1 MSDGQGLP
9 GRTVT
14 VRTKEHRFTRSDL
27 SLPLPELKS
36 RFEVDLFEVFEPEGD
51 GTVQAFGAASIQ
63 FKLPNFSA
71 LAPGTLGTILSGVQM
86 GEKWNGWWCQVERHT
101 GLPLF
106 IRAVLEAMF
115 PTVSASRVLELMQL
129 TTVGRASEL
138 QEMLHLALTSPVV
151 FAKLSATLEVN
162 FGQTHFTKLLV
173 PDDLH
178 TNRDRMYDG
187 ILADLIRSGAVPWL
201 QDVRNY
207 NFVAYL
213 LWARVRD
220 LSPGGSRDS
229 RARMLYEALCND
241 EMLEVAIRCDADRP
255 NMQTHLAELNRLFA
269 VEKATFEAMVEMEQT
284 LFSRFLHVDAT
295 GKRLDGKRTVIALA
309 VCAPPGTGKTKCLGD
324 MLAESIENG
333 ARFPHGACPMR
344 FLNPNNPTLIVCV
357 NVAELVD
364 LKNRLELQLAGK
376 AVLFYFNEHRPY
388 AQAGESRLNLA
399 QHLQPTSGP
408 ALPLI
413 VLTTV
418 SGLLLLLVDK
428 DVAKKA
434 SEPDYGRTFLSM
446 LPLSTHETGH
456 LLPNMHFGTL
466 WLSELP
472 RIVDFVM
479 HAEILVDRDLVWS
492 LLVYLAQA
500 ASVVLSDGPL
510 STKLWFILQELCG
523 VDNVRVVALVP
534 PQDPNPPKVT
544 LLQSP
549 AQLCERLQAIATGS
563 ESLVIVTD
571 SASLASELC
580 GALLNLTSRE
590 VVLISGSSSS
600 DLKQH
605 LRDLAQLFNSGA
617 IVIATPVIVAGTDVS
632 CHLNN
637 LVSVLSG
644 KSLSSHDA
652 VQQMR
657 RFRSVGNIT
666 ICFLGYAPLNPVSF
680 SAAPDSDVV
689 EVLSKVRARLKSA
702 LVVNPLWD
710 LSRHTDLSHA
720 IEQTDSERVAEA
732 ITRALQQSGSVLD
745 LTFTANCFAAL
756 SGSTLFRQSEAGLS
770 NEEKRSMMDNVLVP
784 SRGAKLYCGH
794 CACGVRPVASYDDQQ
809 QCPTCLEALSI
820 VETFLVHPNALR
832 IMPRYMAHYAN
843 GLFYVDPFVDGAH
856 LFGFAQLHFSTTHVI
871 GIMEML
877 HNSYQQPARFL
888 PDVVSLL
895 NGGCRFRVRCEERP
909 RISPTLAPS
918 LQAFVSNLAKNVET
932 SADKLLTSAAQ
943 IVRADDDAIE
953 AERSKLLLTMLGAG
967 NEDDRQLATS
977 ALQLQKYFDYL
988 GVPTSKHALDRL
1000 ALILEGT
1007 PMQDLFPG
1015 SYLKK
1020 GAPALASLNR
1030 LVSLGNTGLQYHWD
1044 ALTQDNSPRHT
1055 ALGSATSWDTGLKQS
1070 LQFALIAQLL
1080 AVIGAIVQPLS
1091 KTTVDGL
1098 LLSIHGYL
1106 LTEPMNWKATTLS
1119 DLNHLSDGQQQDIK
1133 QVVRQIA
1140 ANSVQAA
1147 FGGKPVSVNFSNPN
1161 INDLLEMLRA
1171 MALSVFSLQLKV
1183 TTLMV
1188 SFLPAA
1194 MCLRL
1199 QIFYNKIR
1207 NGCLDADMDK
1217 RRRILDRVVAEL
1229 QNVDEKQLIL
1239 LRLSEHALPPK
1250 PTDNAD
1256 DDADDADATQPYTP
1270 NHSQDPARLDE
1281 YRRLVEPMWA
1291 DSQKSWSTDTPLDN
1305 DTLLRILDR
1314 MLLRDRLALDGIST
1328 RVSSRAS
1335 RRVLKELE
1343 LAVKAEMSA
1352 VQVTLA
1358 SAAVRNRRSST
1369 IQSVADSF
1377 EASMEPESE
1386 PDPSDQGTEDE
1397 DSGSDPEQCPF
1408 VDTMADD
1415 DDDDND
1421 DGKTVILSQT
1431 SEVGSTGTTCHWSQP
1446 ASYMSTIVAES
1457 LDSVPSSQP

>member
-1 MSDGQGLP
+1 MP
-9 GRTVT
+9 
-14 VRTKEHRFTRSDL
+14 DL
-27 SLPLPELKS
+27 SLPLLELQ
-36 RFEVDLFEVFEPEGD
+36 RLFEVDLFEDLKPDGD
-51 GTVQAFGAASIQ
+51 GTLQAFGAASIQ
-63 FKLPNFSA
+63 FKLPNLSG
-71 LAPGTLGTILSGVQM
+71 LTPGTLGTILSGVQM
-86 GEKWNGWWCQVERHT
+86 GENWNGWWCQVERHT

-151 FAKLSATLEVN
+151 FAKLSATLELN

-178 TNRDRMYDG
+178 TNRDRMFDS

-207 NFVAYL
+207 SFVSYL

-241 EMLEVAIRCDADRP
+241 DMLEVAIRCDADRL

-269 VEKATFEAMVEMEQT
+269 VEKANFEAMVEMEQT
-284 LFSRFLHVDAT
+284 LFGRLLHVDAT
-295 GKRLDGKRTVIALA
+295 GKRLDGKPTVKALA
-309 VCAPPGTGKTKCLGD
+309 VCGPPGTGKTECLAQI
-324 MLAESIENG
+324 LEESIKHG
-333 ARFPHGACPMR
+333 SCFPPNDCPPR
-344 FLNPNNPTLIVCV
+344 FLSSGPNNSTLIVCV
-357 NVAELVD
+357 NLAELED
-364 LKNRLELQLAGK
+364 MKRRLESLLAGK
-376 AVLFYFNEHRPY
+376 AVIFFFNEHRPY
-388 AQAGESRLNLA
+388 AQPGESRLNLA

-408 ALPLI
+408 AVPLI

-418 SGLLLLLVDK
+418 AGLLLLLVDK

-434 SEPDYGRTFLSM
+434 SKPDYGRTFLSM
-446 LPLSTHETGH
+446 LPLSTHETAH

-466 WLSELP
+466 WLSELT
-472 RIVDFVM
+472 RIADFIM
-479 HAEILVDRDLVWS
+479 HAEILANRDLVWS

-534 PQDPNPPKVT
+534 PQDPNSPKVT
-544 LLQSP
+544 LLQSA
-549 AQLCERLQAIATGS
+549 AQLCERLQVIATGS

-571 SASLASELC
+571 SASLASELYD
-580 GALLNLTSRE
+580 ALLNLTSRE

-600 DLKQH
+600 ELKQH
-605 LRDLAQLFNSGA
+605 LRDISQLFITGA

-632 CHLNN
+632 RHLNN

-644 KSLSSHDA
+644 KSLSPQDA

-657 RFRSVGNIT
+657 RFRSVDTIT
-666 ICFLGYAPLNPVSF
+666 ICSFGYAPLNPVSF

-689 EVLSKVRARLKSA
+689 SVLSKVRERLKSA
-702 LVVNPLWD
+702 LVINPLWD
-710 LSRHTDLSHA
+710 LSRHTELSHA
-720 IEQTDSERVAEA
+720 IEQTESERVAEA

-756 SGSTLFRQSEAGLS
+756 SGSTLFRHSEEGLS
-770 NEEKRSMMDNVLVP
+770 NEEKRSMMDSVLIP

-809 QCPTCLEALSI
+809 QCPTCLEALTI

-843 GLFYVDPFVDGAH
+843 GLFYVEPLVDGAH

-877 HNSYQQPARFL
+877 HGSYQQPARFL

-918 LQAFVSNLAKNVET
+918 LQAFVSSLAKSVET

-943 IVRADDDAIE
+943 IVRADDENAIE
-953 AERSKLLLTMLGAG
+953 TERSKLLLTMLGAG
-967 NEDDRQLATS
+967 NEDDRQLAAS

-1020 GAPALASLNR
+1020 DAPALASLNR
-1030 LVSLGNTGLQYHWD
+1030 LVSLGNTGLQYHLD
-1044 ALTQDNSPRHT
+1044 ALTQDNNPRHT
-1055 ALGSATSWDTGLKQS
+1055 ALESATSWDTGLKQS

-1098 LLSIHGYL
+1098 LLSINGYL

-1119 DLNHLSDGQQQDIK
+1119 DLDHLSDGQKQEIK

-1147 FGGKPVSVNFSNPN
+1147 FGGKPLSVNFSNPN
-1161 INDLLEMLRA
+1161 INDLFEMLRA
-1171 MALSVFSLQLKV
+1171 MAFSVFSLQLKV
-1183 TTLMV
+1183 TTLVV

-1229 QNVDEKQLIL
+1229 QSVDEKQLIL

-1270 NHSQDPARLDE
+1270 NHSQDPTRLDE
-1281 YRRLVEPMWA
+1281 YRKLVEPMWE
-1291 DSQKSWSTDTPLDN
+1291 DCQKRWSTDTPLDA

-1377 EASMEPESE
+1377 EASMQTDPESE
-1386 PDPSDQGTEDE
+1386 PEPSDQGTEDE
-1397 DSGSDPEQCPF
+1397 DSGSDSGKCPF
-1408 VDTMADD
+1408 VDNMADD
-1415 DDDDND
+1415 SDND
-1421 DGKTVILSQT
+1421 DGKTVVLSQT